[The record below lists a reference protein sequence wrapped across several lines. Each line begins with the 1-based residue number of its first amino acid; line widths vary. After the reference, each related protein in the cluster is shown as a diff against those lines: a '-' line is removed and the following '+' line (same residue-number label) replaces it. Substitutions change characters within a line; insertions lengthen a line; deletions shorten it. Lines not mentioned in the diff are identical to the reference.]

1 VRFYNRHVAQ
11 PSKAGAVFLFV
22 FGLFF
27 FGFALFAAFAF
38 LSSSPAIHKSG
49 DPVVGAVFASV
60 FSLIGAGLMFGAVYG
75 YQRLKKDEAT
85 KEANPDSPWLWRADW
100 ASSKAVSLNRNSA
113 IGWWIGTILA
123 GMIVVPI
130 VTTALPPL
138 VRNSDPKALLLIGLS
153 VVPLILLVGALRATI
168 RRERY
173 GETYFEFNALPFSP
187 GKRVSGQIQL
197 HLDASAPHGI
207 DLQLSCIR
215 RIVTGSGKEQST
227 NEIVLWQDDKN
238 VPQTALS
245 AGPLGTAI
253 PVDFGIPQDAYET
266 DHDQARDLLLWV
278 LTAKADVPGVD
289 YSDKFEVPVFRTGN
303 AASAT
308 PGIFASGFASS
319 FGSAAAGTAPAFKS
333 DSTEVSE
340 PVNPK
345 VIVSTTTDG
354 ATEFY
359 FPAFRNRRQTLGL
372 FFFTSI
378 WTGVVYF
385 LSHSRAPWFFALV
398 FGLFDLLLIYG
409 CFQNAF
415 GITRIVVGNGKIACL
430 QKIFGLGTR
439 REIPFS
445 DVQVVVAGMGIQNTS
460 ATNGFYRVRLQ
471 TKSGENFSLVDN
483 IADRQET
490 RWVVSQI
497 EKLVGLKTDTHVA
510 LQDALGHDYAPPPQR
525 QTSVATTT
533 QSVRRPNKVALL
545 IGLSTFGMWTAFVVY
560 KMVGVQPSVPRR
572 GNSAG
577 AKAVGR
583 QSLSRVHYAA
593 LTDDDV
599 QRLQQLPP
607 QDQAEELLERAI
619 GHDQRALELFKQNIG
634 SPDWLGKIKL
644 TGRMKD
650 LERRSEFSNDLRVR
664 YANADLNLSMDG
676 WQKTDD
682 GADKLIERA
691 RSDAQYRASAVYFMG
706 MLAGRG
712 VAYDRIYPVL
722 LDYAKHDPD
731 SMVRVWAVEGMR
743 YLGTD
748 EALDQLFDS
757 FMNDPSEQVR
767 NRAGCNV
774 SDCGNF
780 KRAQRM
786 RMVPNFIALVQDPNA
801 TPQMRNWS
809 FLALHEITDEN
820 FPNDASAWQ
829 TWYDQ
834 HGSEKLVQFEQ
845 ADWWQV
851 RGDE

>member
-1 VRFYNRHVAQ
+1 VAQ
-11 PSKAGAVFLFV
+11 PSKAGAVFLFL
-22 FGLFF
+22 FGLPF
-27 FGFALFAAFAF
+27 FGFGLFAAFAF
-38 LSSSPAIHKSG
+38 FSSSPAIHKSG
-49 DPVVGAVFASV
+49 DPIAGAVFASV
-60 FSLIGAGLMFGAVYG
+60 FALIGAGLMFAAVYG
-75 YQRLKKDEAT
+75 YQRLKQGETT
-85 KEANPDSPWLWRADW
+85 KEANPNSPWLWRADW
-100 ASSKAVSLNRNSA
+100 ASSKAASLNRNST
-113 IGWWIGTILA
+113 IGWWIGALLVC
-123 GMIVVPI
+123 MIVVPI

-138 VRNSDPKALLLIGLS
+138 VRNSDPKALILISLCA
-153 VVPLILLVGALRATI
+153 VPLILLVGALRATI

-197 HLDASAPHGI
+197 RLDSSAPHGI
-207 DLQLSCIR
+207 DLRLSCIR

-245 AGPLGTAI
+245 AGPLGSAI
-253 PVDFGIPQDAYET
+253 PVDFGVPQDAYET
-266 DHDQARDLLLWV
+266 DHDQVRDQLLWV
-278 LTAKADVPGVD
+278 LTAQADVPGVD
-289 YSDKFEVPVFRTGN
+289 YSDKFEVPVFRAGSG
-303 AASAT
+303 AAAT
-308 PGIFASGFASS
+308 PGTFASGFASS
-319 FGSAAAGTAPAFKS
+319 FGSAAAGTAPAFES
-333 DSTEVSE
+333 DSTEVSA

-345 VIVSTTTDG
+345 VVVSTTSDG

-359 FPAFRNRRQTLGL
+359 FPAFRNRRQTFGL
-372 FFFTSI
+372 FLFTSI

-385 LSHSRAPWFFALV
+385 LAHSRAPWFFALV
-398 FGLFDLLLIYG
+398 FGCFDLLLIYG

-415 GITRIVVGNGKIACL
+415 GITRIVVGNGKITCQ
-430 QKIFGLGTR
+430 QKIFGSGTR

-445 DVQVVVAGMGIQNTS
+445 DVAAVVAGMGIQNTNT
-460 ATNGFYRVRLQ
+460 TNGFYRVRLR
-471 TKSGENFSLVDN
+471 TKTDENFSLVDN

-525 QTSVATTT
+525 QTSGSTPI
-533 QSVRRPNKVALL
+533 QSAQRPNKAALL
-545 IGLSTFGMWTAFVVY
+545 IGLATFGMWAAFVLY
-560 KMVGVQPSVPRR
+560 KVVGVQHPAARTR
-572 GNSAG
+572 NSANPH
-577 AKAVGR
+577 
-583 QSLSRVHYAA
+583 SRVHRISGRVTYAP
-593 LTDDDV
+593 LTDEDV
-599 QRLQQLPP
+599 QRLQLLPV

-619 GHDQRALELFKQNIG
+619 QHDARALDLFEQNIG
-634 SPDWLGKIKL
+634 SSDWLGKIKL
-644 TGRMKD
+644 TDRMKE
-650 LERRSEFSNDLRVR
+650 LERRSEFSSDLRVR

-676 WQKTDD
+676 WQKTDE

-722 LDYAKHDPD
+722 VEYAKRDPD

-757 FMNDPSEQVR
+757 FMNDPSQQVR

-786 RMVPNFIALVQDPNA
+786 RMVPNLISLVQDPNTTA
-801 TPQMRNWS
+801 QMRNWS

-820 FPNDASAWQ
+820 VPNDASAWQ